1 MILDDIVAHKRTEL
15 VAQKQTVSLAQ
26 LQESALFNTP
36 PVPFLHNLQQHPG
49 RAIIAEVK
57 KASPSKGIIRADFD
71 PLVLAQTY
79 AASGAA
85 AISVL
90 TDQKFFQGH
99 LDYLCLIREH
109 VTLPL
114 LRKDFLFDPYQVYEA
129 RAYGAS
135 AILLIVAIL
144 SDAQLQEFST
154 LAYSL
159 DLDCLVEVHNEAEL
173 ERALACGASLL
184 GINNRDLR
192 TFQTTIETSERLMRH
207 IPAGITVVS
216 ESGLSRAEQLARLES
231 QGVRAFLIGET
242 FMAAPDPGD
251 PLRAMIE
258 AARYQRPVAQ

>member
-15 VAQKQTVSLAQ
+15 AARKQTVSVSQ
-26 LQESALFNTP
+26 LQESAFFNAP
-36 PVPFLHNLQQHPG
+36 AVPFLHKLQQHPG

-99 LDYLCLIREH
+99 LDYLRLIREH

-144 SDAQLQEFST
+144 SDAQLQEFSA
-154 LAYSL
+154 LAHSL
-159 DLDCLVEVHNEAEL
+159 DLDCLVEVHDEAEL
-173 ERALACGASLL
+173 ERALACDVSLL

-192 TFQTTIETSERLMRH
+192 TFHTTIETSERLMRH

-216 ESGLSRAEQLARLES
+216 ESGLSCAKQLAQLES

-242 FMAAPDPGD
+242 FMAAPDPGQ
-251 PLRAMIE
+251 PLRAML
-258 AARYQRPVAQ
+258 ASHDRKP

>member
-1 MILDDIVAHKRTEL
+1 MILDDIVAYKRTEL
-15 VAQKQTVSLAQ
+15 VAQKQTVSLDQ
-26 LQESALFNTP
+26 MQKFALFQEP
-36 PVPFLHNLQQHPG
+36 PVPFLTNIQEHPG

-57 KASPSKGIIRADFD
+57 KASPSKGVIRADFD
-71 PLVLAQTY
+71 PLSLAQTY

-90 TDQKFFQGH
+90 TDKNFFQGH
-99 LDYLCLIREH
+99 LDYLSLIRNH
-109 VTLPL
+109 VSLPL
-114 LRKDFLFDPYQVYEA
+114 LRKDFLFDSYQIYEA

-144 SDAQLQEFST
+144 SDAQLRKFSA
-154 LAYSL
+154 LAHSL
-159 DLDCLVEVHNEAEL
+159 DLACLVEVHNEVEL

-192 TFQTTIETSERLMRH
+192 TFQTTIETSERLMCR

-216 ESGLSRAEQLARLES
+216 ESGLSRPEQLARLES

-242 FMAAPDPGD
+242 FMAAPDPGE
-251 PLRAMIE
+251 PLRALIE
-258 AARYQRPVAQ
+258 AARNQQPVRQ